1 MKVLPVPQAVA
12 NLEEDIEIVRGV
24 LSSEGFVVRMASRF
38 DSPSMCA
45 EMIIEL
51 SARMAEQ
58 IAATKSD
65 VTVEQV
71 WDRILQGLLVEASE
85 DSEGRVELGAGFISD
100 LGVESN
106 QGPSSI

>member
-12 NLEEDIEIVRGV
+12 NPEEDIEIVRGV
-24 LSSEGFVVRMASRF
+24 LSAEGFVVRMASRF

-65 VTVEQV
+65 VTVDQV

-85 DSEGRVELGAGFISD
+85 EAEGRVEPGAD
-100 LGVESN
+100 LVSELEAES
-106 QGPSSI
+106 